1 MLKIFLLSKTFTVN
15 FFFFF
20 DYNLIILK
28 EIVILA
34 DISNHTIVDF
44 IEKKNTSGDVKKHFV
59 GVFSSNYVTR
69 FITFNS
75 MMTETGAQYPFIIM
89 NTDRSSGVF
98 LKRRGILF
106 LTVLGLKVSKNFYY
120 KTIEKL

>member
-1 MLKIFLLSKTFTVN
+1 MLKIFLLSKTFTV
-15 FFFFF
+15 
-20 DYNLIILK
+20 ILK

-69 FITFNS
+69 FITFHS